1 MKEEEFEPVLSSD
14 DISMNYKSKVH
25 KGSWLQSERW
35 TPGQTIKEAVIERDI
50 YNS

>member
-25 KGSWLQSERW
+25 KARPDNQRGSHRKRHL
-35 TPGQTIKEAVIERDI
+35 
-50 YNS
+50 